1 MKSISLALLSFVALA
16 AAARKN
22 CVIPS
27 SGGGDDSDAIIDTF
41 KSCSTKSKVVFS
53 AGTTYNVHKPMNI
66 SGLNDVHV
74 SLEGNVLFSDDV
86 PYWQSNVFLLNYQS
100 AGTWWVF
107 GGKKITIDGGG
118 SINGNAQSWWNQ
130 KITTTRPVML
140 TFDKVQDLTVS
151 GISLLQSPFWH
162 MFVRDVTKAKFK
174 KLLIKS
180 VSNST
185 SVSWS
190 AFICIYIFTN
200 KCPPLFG
207 YAVPSSEFRRLGSL

>member
-1 MKSISLALLSFVALA
+1 MKSISLALLSFVAL